1 MLQSF
6 PSVKE
11 QVAAAT
17 AVLLNT
23 FSIDPSEIRQIFMPY
38 RICPLGAHVDHQGG
52 HVLGRI
58 INTGTVLV
66 YVPLEDPE
74 IQLASTNFADPITF
88 SIGAEVQPE
97 HWARYAQAATLALGR
112 DYTLSRGFAGVSSG
126 TLIGAGLSS
135 SAAVGLAYLQALA
148 DVNNIYLS
156 DKDLVELDYQL
167 EHAHLGLKNG
177 ILDQSSILFGQK
189 DALVYIDTRFR
200 QMNLVPDPPQ
210 TGEVGWLI
218 VHSGVNRELTKGGG
232 YNRNVLECREAAAWL
247 SPEAV
252 VLSDVP
258 QELFFEQAHEMPD
271 NLRHRAN
278 HYFGEVARVSDGV
291 QAWEENDVPGFGRL
305 MNASCASSI
314 HEYGSGQDEIIV
326 LHQIVSEATGVYGSR
341 FSGAGHGGVV
351 IGLVERAHAETA
363 ASEIMEA
370 YREMFP
376 ALAENAGVFL
386 VENGFPT

>member
-6 PSVKE
+6 PSVSE
-11 QVAAAT
+11 QVSAAT

-23 FSIDPSEIRQIFMPY
+23 FTVDPSEIRQIFMPY

-66 YVPLEDPE
+66 YVPIEE
-74 IQLASTNFADPITF
+74 AEVHLASTNFPDPIRFT
-88 SIGAEVQPE
+88 IGADINRE
-97 HWARYAQAATLALGR
+97 HWARYAQAAALALNQE
-112 DYTLSRGFAGVSSG
+112 YPLSMGFAGVSSG

-156 DKDLVELDYQL
+156 DTNMVELDYQL
-167 EHAHLGLKNG
+167 EHTYLGLKNG

-189 DALVYIDTRFR
+189 NALVYIDTRFR
-200 QMNLVPDPPQ
+200 QMNLIPDPPQ

-232 YNRNVLECREAAAWL
+232 YNRNVLECREAAGWL
-247 SPEAV
+247 SPDAV

-258 QELFFEQAHEMPD
+258 QEVFFARANEMPD

-278 HYFGEVARVSDGV
+278 HYFGEVARVSEGV
-291 QAWEENDVPGFGRL
+291 QAWKENDVPRFGRL
-305 MNASCASSI
+305 MNESCASSI
-314 HEYGSGQDEIIV
+314 HEYGSGQDEVIA

-351 IGLVERAHAETA
+351 IGLVELAQAETA
-363 ASEIMEA
+363 ASEIMQS
-370 YREMFP
+370 YRELFP

-386 VENGFPT
+386 VENGFPL